1 MIKKILKISA
11 YILIALACAL
21 LAYYFLISTNDTPGS
36 PKKPFFSNLFPFG
49 NNPTVV
55 SEVPFATTTEIT
67 PDEPVAG
74 NFSQVMRLIS
84 NEPVAGS
91 MFIETQRG
99 DIVRYIEKATGH
111 IYDVPTFENT
121 VSRISNTT
129 IPQLYTAKFTENG
142 SGFITQYIKDDNS
155 LETLYGKII
164 STSTEQ
170 TVVGTILS
178 RNIVSFDVSPNG
190 KTIFTLETTQN
201 GSEGYI
207 STPTGTNKKLVWA
220 SPLKE
225 FIPQYISDTHV
236 GLQTKPYV
244 SASGILFDVDTN
256 TSAKKVLVSNHKNLT
271 TLPYINKNYVLYS
284 NTIGLF
290 TTNTSTGT
298 SQELSPR
305 TFAEKCVW
313 AHTKTYVYCAVP
325 QTILNSGSLYAWYK
339 GELSY
344 SDTIWEYNVEKNT
357 ARELVN
363 PVDVDGRSVDVS
375 SISINKSDT
384 LLLIQS
390 KTDGSLWTIKVN

>member
-11 YILIALACAL
+11 YVLIALACAL
-21 LAYYFLISTNDTPGS
+21 LGYYFIISTNDTTGTN
-36 PKKPFFSNLFPFG
+36 KKPFFGNLFPFG

-55 SEVPFATTTEIT
+55 SELPFATTTEIT
-67 PDEPVAG
+67 PDEPVVG
-74 NFSQVMRLIS
+74 NVTQVMRLIS

-91 MFIETQRG
+91 VFIETQRG

-142 SGFITQYIKDDNS
+142 SGFITQYIKDDSS

-170 TVVGTILS
+170 TVTGTILS
-178 RNIVSFDVSPNG
+178 KKIMSFDVSPNG
-190 KTIFTLETTQN
+190 KTVFTLETTQN

-207 STPTGTNKKLVWA
+207 STPSGTNKKLIWT
-220 SPLKE
+220 SPLRE
-225 FIPQYISDTHV
+225 LIPQYTSDTHI
-236 GLQTKPYV
+236 GLQTKPHS
-244 SASGILFDVDTN
+244 SAYGILFDVDTN
-256 TSAKKVLVSNHKNLT
+256 TSAKKILVSNHKNLT
-271 TLPYINKNYVLYS
+271 TLPYINKNYILYS
-284 NTIGLF
+284 NTTGLF
-290 TTNTSTGT
+290 TVNTTTGV
-298 SQELSPR
+298 SEELSPS

-313 AHTKTYVYCAVP
+313 AHTKAFIYCAVP
-325 QTILNSGSLYAWYK
+325 QTTLNSNSLYAWYK
-339 GELSY
+339 GEVSY
-344 SDTIWEYNVEKNT
+344 SDTVWEYDIEKNT

-363 PVDVDGRSVDVS
+363 PVDVDGRVVDIS

-390 KTDGSLWTIKVN
+390 KIDGSLWTIKIN